1 MNEMTRTIAEM
12 KDRVKTETWQQRIQ
26 ECQQSG
32 KGVQVWCKENGIAAS
47 TYYRYLRKIR
57 ETLLQDPLKCN
68 FSCSLLLLIFK
79 NFAIASKIIVFCLIF
94 SRFPPL
100 LDRICSFFIILFRVI
115 FDHSCFAVFT
125 VGFHFGK
132 IEGTVVSP
140 LWGDLQQFR
149 FLFLISVSFLYL
161 KGLYT

>member
-32 KGVQVWCKENGIAAS
+32 KDVQVWCKENGIAAS

-79 NFAIASKIIVFCLIF
+79 NLAIASKIIVFCLIF
-94 SRFPPL
+94 SPFL
-100 LDRICSFFIILFRVI
+100 LRLDYFFLHYRYF
-115 FDHSCFAVFT
+115 
-125 VGFHFGK
+125 
-132 IEGTVVSP
+132 
-140 LWGDLQQFR
+140 
-149 FLFLISVSFLYL
+149 
-161 KGLYT
+161 

>member
-57 ETLLQDPLKCN
+57 ETLLQDNQIVALELPQTEKPADIRIECG
-68 FSCSLLLLIFK
+68 
-79 NFAIASKIIVFCLIF
+79 AIIVLLRCF
-94 SRFPPL
+94 SF
-100 LDRICSFFIILFRVI
+100 
-115 FDHSCFAVFT
+115 
-125 VGFHFGK
+125 
-132 IEGTVVSP
+132 
-140 LWGDLQQFR
+140 
-149 FLFLISVSFLYL
+149 
-161 KGLYT
+161 